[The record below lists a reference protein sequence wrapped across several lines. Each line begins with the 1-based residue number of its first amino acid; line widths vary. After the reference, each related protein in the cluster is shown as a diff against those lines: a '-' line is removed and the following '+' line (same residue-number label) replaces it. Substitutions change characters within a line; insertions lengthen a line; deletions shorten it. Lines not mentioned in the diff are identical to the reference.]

1 MSTGDE
7 IRSTVAVPE
16 PTDCVA
22 RLGLHGVVSPFDSN
36 QEEWVEYAER
46 LEHYFIAN
54 DITDDAKRRAIF
66 LNGVGPPTYRLIK
79 TLTLPGTPKDFKF

>member
-7 IRSTVAVPE
+7 TRSTVAVPE

-54 DITDDAKRRAIF
+54 DAK
-66 LNGVGPPTYRLIK
+66 
-79 TLTLPGTPKDFKF
+79 